1 MSNWLNHQL
10 QAIKLVLSRMR
21 ANLLSSFMICLVV
34 GVAMC
39 LPSLFYIGVDHLS
52 KLTDHMQ
59 NETEISLFLKLDVSK
74 NTVSEIDALLAKN
87 PAIKQYHL
95 VTKDEAWQQLQEKSK
110 SNPDVSAAVNQ
121 LGKNP
126 LPDAFFIQAKSVAP
140 DDLASLKASLQSIP
154 GVEQALLNTDWAKRL
169 ATLITLSKKLIFFIT
184 ILLAIVLLVIIG
196 NTVRMQILTQQDEI
210 EVSYLIGAT
219 SSFIRTPFLYAGILY
234 GLFGGLFAVLMI
246 LGITQIFNY
255 SIADLSNLYS
265 SDFRLTLFNGNLF
278 LAVISAA
285 ILIGWLGSYL
295 AVTRAIASII
305 QLQKNGIS

>member
-1 MSNWLNHQL
+1 MNNWLNHQL

-39 LPSLFYIGVDHLS
+39 LPSLFYVGVDNLS

-59 NETEISLFLKLDVSK
+59 NETEISLFLKLDASHD
-74 NTVSEIDALLAKN
+74 TISEIDALLAKN

-95 VTKDEAWQQLQEKSK
+95 VTKDEAWQQLQAKSK
-110 SNPDVSAAVNQ
+110 SNPDVNDAVNQ

-126 LPDAFFIQAKSVAP
+126 LPDAFFIQAKSIEP
-140 DDLASLKASLQSIP
+140 DDLVALKTSLQRIP

-169 ATLITLSKKLIFFIT
+169 STIISLSKNLIFFIAT
-184 ILLAIVLLVIIG
+184 LLAIVLLVIIG
-196 NTVRMQILTQQDEI
+196 NTVRMQILTQQNEI

-219 SSFIRTPFLYAGILY
+219 NSFIRTPFLYAGVFY

-246 LGITQIFNY
+246 LGITLTFNY
-255 SIADLSNLYS
+255 AIADLSSLYN
-265 SDFRLTLFNGNLF
+265 SDFSLTIFNGSLF
-278 LAVISAA
+278 LTVVSTAV
-285 ILIGWLGSYL
+285 LIGWLGSYL

-305 QLQKNGIS
+305 QLQKNH

>member
-39 LPSLFYIGVDHLS
+39 LPSLFYIGVDNLS

-59 NETEISLFLKLDVSK
+59 NETEISLFLKLDVGK
-74 NTVSEIDALLAKN
+74 DTINEIDGLLAKN

-95 VTKDEAWQQLQEKSK
+95 VTKDEAWLQLQEKSK
-110 SNPDVSAAVNQ
+110 NNPDVNDAVNQ

-126 LPDAFFIQAKSVAP
+126 LPDAFFIQAKSVEP
-140 DDLASLKASLQSIP
+140 DDLASLKTSLQSIP

-169 ATLITLSKKLIFFIT
+169 STIISLSKKLIFFIAA
-184 ILLAIVLLVIIG
+184 LLAIVLLVIIG

-219 SSFIRTPFLYAGILY
+219 SSFIRTPFLYAGIMY

-246 LGITQIFNY
+246 LGISQIFNY

-265 SDFRLTLFNGNLF
+265 SDFRLTLFNGHLF

-285 ILIGWLGSYL
+285 VLIGWVGSYL

-305 QLQKNGIS
+305 QLQKNH

>member
-1 MSNWLNHQL
+1 MNNWLNHQL
-10 QAIKLVLSRMR
+10 QAVKLVLSRMR

-39 LPSLFYIGVDHLS
+39 LPSLFYVGVDNLS

-59 NETEISLFLKLDVSK
+59 NETEISLFLKLDASRD
-74 NTVSEIDALLAKN
+74 TISEIDRLLAKN
-87 PAIKQYHL
+87 SAIKQYHL
-95 VTKDEAWQQLQEKSK
+95 VTKDEAWQQLQAKSK
-110 SNPDVSAAVNQ
+110 SNPDVNDAVNQ

-126 LPDAFFIQAKSVAP
+126 LPDAFFIQAKSVEP
-140 DDLASLKASLQSIP
+140 DDLVALKTSLQRIP

-169 ATLITLSKKLIFFIT
+169 STIISLSKKLIFFIAA
-184 ILLAIVLLVIIG
+184 LLAIVLLVIIG

-219 SSFIRTPFLYAGILY
+219 NSFIRTPFLYAGVFY

-246 LGITQIFNY
+246 LGITLTFNY
-255 SIADLSNLYS
+255 AIADLSSLYN
-265 SDFRLTLFNGNLF
+265 SDFSLTIFNGSLF
-278 LAVISAA
+278 LTVISTAV
-285 ILIGWLGSYL
+285 LIGWVGSYL

-305 QLQKNGIS
+305 QLQKNH

>member
-1 MSNWLNHQL
+1 MSHWLNHQL
-10 QAIKLVLSRMR
+10 QAIKLVLSRMH

-59 NETEISLFLKLDVSK
+59 NETEISLFLKLDVSHD
-74 NTVSEIDALLAKN
+74 TISEIDALLAKN

-110 SNPDVSAAVNQ
+110 SNPDVNDAVNQ

-126 LPDAFFIQAKSVAP
+126 LPDAFFIQAKSVTP
-140 DDLASLKASLQSIP
+140 DDLASLKASLQSIS

-169 ATLITLSKKLIFFIT
+169 ATLISLSKKLILFIS

-255 SIADLSNLYS
+255 SITDLSNLYS
-265 SDFRLTLFNGNLF
+265 SDFRLTLFNGSLF